1 MQNDITTCST
11 WYWVLFCL
19 QVGRITLF
27 GTTCFLTLLCCR
39 DSYPFCAFFL
49 SLQFPIALGVFGYEA
64 VKLYREHKKR
74 MTAGNLESICEAS
87 IAWTPVH
94 IAFCALCGIL
104 GGTVGGL
111 LGSGGG
117 FILGPLLLEIG
128 VIPQVLCE
136 SQILTKLN
144 S

>member
-1 MQNDITTCST
+1 M
-11 WYWVLFCL
+11 
-19 QVGRITLF
+19 
-27 GTTCFLTLLCCR
+27 
-39 DSYPFCAFFL
+39 
-49 SLQFPIALGVFGYEA
+49 QFPIALGVFGSEA

-74 MTAGNLESICEAS
+74 VTAGNLESICEAS
-87 IAWTPVH
+87 IAWTPMH

-128 VIPQVLCE
+128 VIPQVLSE
-136 SQILTKLN
+136 SQMLTKLN
-144 S
+144 SYLITFLKVEIFMELIWCNNLVVLMNRLLVQQLHL